1 MSEGTYRSIRPIP
14 TASPQA
20 SSSNTESSAE
30 RQRRMSRTF
39 ETSSLFR
46 ISTNFPPRSW
56 NRRRRRPELSSDC
69 SASLSDDACWI
80 IGERTKQLLDLRA
93 GDRIDID
100 VHLSGVFKKLR
111 VVHGTH
117 KSGAKYFQNAGRHI
131 WRSSDRAGQEYL
143 LEMQLQN
150 PAFLVRL
157 GKIEYAWDRAK
168 YVGRLRAHL
177 NYELKAAILHIAQIL

>member
-20 SSSNTESSAE
+20 SSWNTESSAE

-46 ISTNFPPRSW
+46 ISTNCPPRDW
-56 NRRRRRPELSSDC
+56 DRQRRRPELSSDC
-69 SASLSDDACWI
+69 RACLSDDGRWI
-80 IGERTKQLLDLRA
+80 IGKLSKQPLDLRT
-93 GDRIDID
+93 GDKIDID
-100 VHLSGVFKKLR
+100 VDLFGVFKKLR
-111 VVHGTH
+111 IVHGLH
-117 KSGAKYFQNAGRHI
+117 KRGAKCFQNAGRHI
-131 WRSSDRAGQEYL
+131 GRSGNRAAQENL

-157 GKIEYAWDRAK
+157 SKIEYAGDWAE

-177 NYELKAAILHIAQIL
+177 